1 MKGDEV
7 MRVWAGICF
16 FTFMWLLSRAL
27 PAEAGEPMDLIRQS
41 TDRVIEILKDP
52 TLKEDSELRDQKIWE
67 VVSVRFDFEE
77 MARRALAV
85 HWRDRTPR
93 EQKEF
98 VDLFGKLL
106 QRSYSGKLAQ
116 YTDEKVEYLGEE
128 IEGPRAEV
136 RTKLVSKAMEI
147 PIDYRMLKKS
157 SDWRIY
163 DVVIEGVSLVNN
175 YRNQFNRIVVS
186 SGYKELIQ
194 RMRTKWEDLIRES
207 ERKKST

>member
-1 MKGDEV
+1 
-7 MRVWAGICF
+7 MRVWLGVCF
-16 FTFMWLLSRAL
+16 LTFVWLLNTAI
-27 PAEAGEPMDLIRQS
+27 PAKAGEPMDLIRQS
-41 TDRVIEILKDP
+41 TERVIQILKDP
-52 TLKEDSELRDQKIWE
+52 ALKEDSELRDQKIWE
-67 VVSVRFDFEE
+67 VVSARFDFEE

-85 HWRDRTPR
+85 HWRDRTPQ

-128 IEGPRAEV
+128 IEGSRAEV
-136 RTKLVSKAMEI
+136 KTKLVSKAIEI
-147 PIDYRMLKKS
+147 PIDYRMLKKPS
-157 SDWRIY
+157 GWRVY

-186 SGYKELIQ
+186 SSYKDLIH

>member
-1 MKGDEV
+1 
-7 MRVWAGICF
+7 MRSLVGISWF
-16 FTFMWLLSRAL
+16 GLFWVLSTGCLAV
-27 PAEAGEPMDLIRQS
+27 AGEPMDVIKQS

-52 TLKEDSELRDQKIWE
+52 SLKEDSELREQKIWE
-67 VVSVRFDFEE
+67 VVSLRFDFEE

-85 HWRDRTPR
+85 HWRDRTAQ

-128 IEGPRAEV
+128 IEGSRAEV

-157 SDWRIY
+157 SEWRVY

-186 SGYKELIQ
+186 SGYKELVQ
-194 RMRTKWEDLIRES
+194 RMRNKWEDLIRES

>member
-1 MKGDEV
+1 
-7 MRVWAGICF
+7 MRVWPGVCSWILVWVLGAAF
-16 FTFMWLLSRAL
+16 L
-27 PAEAGEPMDLIRQS
+27 AEAGEPTDVIRRS
-41 TDRVIEILKDP
+41 TDRVIEILRDP

-67 VVSVRFDFEE
+67 VVSIRFDFEE
-77 MARRALAV
+77 MAKRALAV
-85 HWRDRTPR
+85 HWRDRTPQ

-98 VDLFGKLL
+98 VDLFGRLL

-128 IEGPRAEV
+128 IEGSRAEV
-136 RTKLVSKAMEI
+136 RTKLVSKAMEL

-186 SGYKELIQ
+186 SGYKELVQ
-194 RMRTKWEDLIRES
+194 RMRSKWEDLIRES
-207 ERKKST
+207 ERKKSM

>member
-1 MKGDEV
+1 
-7 MRVWAGICF
+7 MRGFGVGCAAFVLCF
-16 FTFMWLLSRAL
+16 SMFLGQAL
-27 PAEAGEPMDLIRQS
+27 AGEPLDTIKQS
-41 TDRVIEILKDP
+41 TEQVLEILRDP
-52 TLKEDSELRDQKIWE
+52 QLKADPAAMEGKIWE
-67 VVSVRFDFEE
+67 VVSIRFDFEE

-85 HWRDRTPR
+85 HWRDRSPQ
-93 EQKEF
+93 EQREF

-116 YTDEKVEYLGEE
+116 YTDERVDYLGEE

-136 RTKLVSKAMEI
+136 RTKLVSKTMEI

-157 SDWRIY
+157 TEWRVY

-186 SGYKELIQ
+186 SGYKELIH

-207 ERKKST
+207 EKKKTT

>member
-1 MKGDEV
+1 
-7 MRVWAGICF
+7 MRSLVGISWFGLVWV
-16 FTFMWLLSRAL
+16 LSTGCLAV
-27 PAEAGEPMDLIRQS
+27 AGEPMDVIKQS

-52 TLKEDSELRDQKIWE
+52 SLKEDSELREQKIWE
-67 VVSVRFDFEE
+67 VVSLRFDFEE

-85 HWRDRTPR
+85 HWRDRTAQ

-98 VDLFGKLL
+98 VELFGKLL

-128 IEGPRAEV
+128 IEGSRAEV

-147 PIDYRMLKKS
+147 PIDYRMLKKPS
-157 SDWRIY
+157 GWRVY

-186 SGYKELIQ
+186 SGYKELVQ
-194 RMRTKWEDLIRES
+194 RMRNKWEDLIRES

>member
-1 MKGDEV
+1 
-7 MRVWAGICF
+7 MRVWPGVCF
-16 FTFMWLLSRAL
+16 LTFTWLLSTAI

-52 TLKEDSELRDQKIWE
+52 ALKEDSELRDQKIWE
-67 VVSVRFDFEE
+67 VVSARFDFEE
-77 MARRALAV
+77 MARRALAI
-85 HWRDRTPR
+85 HWRDRTPQ

-128 IEGPRAEV
+128 IEDSRAEV
-136 RTKLVSKAMEI
+136 KTKLVSKSMEI
-147 PIDYRMLKKS
+147 PIDYRMLKKPS
-157 SDWRIY
+157 GWMVY

-186 SGYKELIQ
+186 SSYKDLVQ

>member
-1 MKGDEV
+1 

>member
-1 MKGDEV
+1 
-7 MRVWAGICF
+7 MRCFSGICSLVL
-16 FTFMWLLSRAL
+16 LLSTSLA
-27 PAEAGEPMDLIRQS
+27 AVAGEPMDVIRQS
-41 TDRVIEILKDP
+41 TDKVIEILKDP
-52 TLKEDSELRDQKIWE
+52 ALRENPELRESRIWE
-67 VVSVRFDFEE
+67 IVSVRFDFEE

-85 HWRDRTPR
+85 HWRDRTVQ

-98 VDLFGKLL
+98 VDLFGRLL

-128 IEGPRAEV
+128 IEGSRAEV
-136 RTKLVSKAMEI
+136 RTKLVSKSMEI

-157 SDWRIY
+157 NEWRVY

-186 SGYKELIQ
+186 SGYKELVQ
-194 RMRTKWEDLIRES
+194 RMRNKWEDLIRES
-207 ERKKST
+207 EKKKST

>member
-1 MKGDEV
+1 
-7 MRVWAGICF
+7 MRCFSGICSLAL
-16 FTFMWLLSRAL
+16 LLSTSLAAL
-27 PAEAGEPMDLIRQS
+27 AGEPMDVIRQS
-41 TDRVIEILKDP
+41 TDKVIEILKDP
-52 TLKEDSELRDQKIWE
+52 ALKDSPEIRESRIWE
-67 VVSVRFDFEE
+67 IVSVRFDFEE

-85 HWRDRTPR
+85 HWRDRTVQ

-128 IEGPRAEV
+128 IEGSRAEV
-136 RTKLVSKAMEI
+136 RTKLVSKSMEV
-147 PIDYRMLKKS
+147 PIEYRMLKKS
-157 SDWRIY
+157 NEWRVY

-186 SGYKELIQ
+186 SGYKELVQ
-194 RMRTKWEDLIRES
+194 RMRNKWEDLIRES
-207 ERKKST
+207 EKKKST